1 MILPIDAD
9 LTLEEIG
16 LLSTMLNDI
25 EADYTTLDYLIANSS
40 DSGETI
46 VKTLDSLINK
56 NYIFK
61 LNDKF
66 IINKEYIPSMMRRW

>member
-66 IINKEYIPSMMRRW
+66 IINKEYIPSMMRR

>member
-1 MILPIDAD
+1 MILPIDTD
-9 LTLEEIG
+9 LTLEELG

-25 EADYTTLDYLIANSS
+25 EADYTTLDYLIVNSS

-46 VKTLDSLINK
+46 IKILDSLINK
-56 NYIFK
+56 KYIFK

-66 IINKEYIPSMMRRW
+66 IINKEYIPSMIRR